1 MAQLTALPAELRELG
16 GKSARLRLRQ
26 EGKIP
31 AVMFGRATENTPIA
45 LDAKMFEQFLKR
57 HGPSGIVE
65 LQIGADRGAAVIK
78 EVQRH
83 PISRRVVHVDFFAV
97 SMTEKLRTTVPL
109 HFVGEAP
116 AVRQFNGTL
125 LTVVSAVEVEA
136 LPSDLPPGIEVDVS
150 TLETL
155 DDAIVVGDL
164 AVGSD
169 LTVLTPADEVVAKVA
184 LPKIEVEEAAEEA
197 EEAAEAEAAAEQPAE
212 AVAEEETAES

>member
-1 MAQLTALPAELRELG
+1 
-16 GKSARLRLRQ
+16 
-26 EGKIP
+26 
-31 AVMFGRATENTPIA
+31 
-45 LDAKMFEQFLKR
+45 LDAQTLRAEPRSTLGKKVKDLRKQ
-57 HGPSGIVE
+57 GIVPGNVYGHNLKSMALQLPEKLVSQQLAAASHSTLFILE
-65 LQIGADRGAAVIK
+65 LDGSRHNVLIK

-184 LPKIEVEEAAEEA
+184 PPKIEVEEAAEEA

-212 AVAEEETAES
+212 AAAEEETAES